1 MTRQIRA
8 WPRRTRDGA
17 TLACPRARC
26 PPLCRFPLRRLSAVA
41 LRPPLPS
48 VTFEISPERGE
59 AADISR
65 KNHIERRL
73 TCCAAVRPP
82 KSTKAARS
90 ARFFQELEPAAQT
103 HPESRDGCRCHPRSC
118 APPPLRFTR
127 PRGARAQVCASSA
140 HRGRVHCPP
149 RACKQRRARTH
160 RSRARPS
167 PRREAWPCGLSRVAA
182 CVPAL
187 LALTPA
193 GALLGFLSQAR
204 YCGRARSDRPVGGS
218 RAPGRQAALPH
229 CDQHNGL
236 L

>member
-17 TLACPRARC
+17 TLACPRVRC
-26 PPLCRFPLRRLSAVA
+26 PPLCRFPLPRLSAV
-41 LRPPLPS
+41 PLPL
-48 VTFEISPERGE
+48 P
-59 AADISR
+59 
-65 KNHIERRL
+65 
-73 TCCAAVRPP
+73 CPP
-82 KSTKAARS
+82 SLSKSALNQQQVFPAKTILKDDCGSAPCQKHEAARS

-149 RACKQRRARTH
+149 RACKHRRARTH

-193 GALLGFLSQAR
+193 LALLGLHSQAR
-204 YCGRARSDRPVGGS
+204 HCGRARSDRPVGGS

-229 CDQHNGL
+229 CNQHNGL

>member
-48 VTFEISPERGE
+48 VTFEISPQRGQ

-65 KNHIERRL
+65 KNHIDDSLAGSAPSQKHDRFSISEVLPRTGARGADSPRVPRRL
-73 TCCAAVRPP
+73 PVPSALVRPSSSSFHAP
-82 KSTKAARS
+82 SRRPRSGMRELRDASRTRSLPAARLQ
-90 ARFFQELEPAAQT
+90 R
-103 HPESRDGCRCHPRSC
+103 
-118 APPPLRFTR
+118 
-127 PRGARAQVCASSA
+127 
-140 HRGRVHCPP
+140 
-149 RACKQRRARTH
+149 RRARTH
-160 RSRARPS
+160 RLRARPS
-167 PRREAWPCGLSRVAA
+167 PRREVWPCGLSRVAA
-182 CVPAL
+182 RVPAL

-193 GALLGFLSQAR
+193 GALLGLHSQAR
-204 YCGRARSDRPVGGS
+204 YSGRARSDRPVGGS
-218 RAPGRQAALPH
+218 RAPGRQAVLPH
-229 CDQHNGL
+229 CNQHNGL